1 MMGWNSGGTGVE
13 RASSRGLNGLKERV
27 YTRTMSQCYCV
38 NLRKAARK
46 VTAFYDAA
54 LAPVGITVSQFSL
67 LRNIARAGSPSLTVL
82 GRRVELDR
90 STIGRNIRV
99 LERMG
104 FVKTKDG
111 EDQREATVALTKK
124 GEQVIAK
131 GAPLWEKAQ
140 ARIEAVLG
148 DNTRALESL
157 LRTL

>member
-1 MMGWNSGGTGVE
+1 MSVPCICTTL
-13 RASSRGLNGLKERV
+13 RSASRR
-27 YTRTMSQCYCV
+27 MI
-38 NLRKAARK
+38 
-46 VTAFYDAA
+46 AFYDETI
-54 LAPVGITVSQFSL
+54 APVGVNIAQFSL
-67 LRNIARAGSPSLTVL
+67 MRSIARVEPVTLTAL

-111 EDQREATVALTKK
+111 EDQREATVALTRK